1 MAIEYRFDP
10 EVYIPAS
17 IRYGYITLPEARAEY
32 SRLRSAAVKR
42 LQRLSQS
49 EGRMY
54 SAYRM
59 YGKEGFA
66 SLPKDATPA
75 EVGRALADVY
85 HFLEMKTSSL
95 KEIRTS
101 QKKALETLNARG
113 YTFLNKSN
121 IREFGEFMESARQQK
136 VVSSNRG
143 GSPVIVELY
152 ETAKRLSIPPEQ
164 IQRNFSQWL
173 RKKKQLEDIP
183 TPKPGE
189 KTSLDSVSA
198 RILIREGRK
207 AHESGQAPKARKT
220 QKAGKK
226 KKGG

>member
-1 MAIEYRFDP
+1 MPINFKYPP
-10 EVYIPAS
+10 EVYIPAAV
-17 IRYGYITLPEARAEY
+17 RYNYLTIQEARAEY

-42 LQRLSQS
+42 LERLSRT
-49 EGRMY
+49 EGVRY
-54 SAYRM
+54 SAYKM

-66 SLPKDATPA
+66 PLPKNATPA

-85 HFLEMKTSSL
+85 HFLEMKTSSINS
-95 KEIRTS
+95 IRES
-101 QKKALETLNARG
+101 QRQALRTLNDRG

-121 IREFGEFMESARQQK
+121 IREFGEFMEAARQQK

-152 ETAKRLSIPPEQ
+152 ETVKRLALPPEQ
-164 IQRNFSQWL
+164 IQRRFSEWL
-173 RKKKQLEDIP
+173 RKKKQLEELP

-189 KTSLDSVSA
+189 KTSLDSVNA

-207 AHESGQAPKARKT
+207 ARESGQTPKAQKT